1 MIENTYKCGS
11 DVMKIYDGRNSSAT
25 LLGKYCKAMNP
36 FKVESTGK
44 SMLIVFRSDRSVNY
58 RGFKAMYTA
67 VPIKIVKEMSFRRTL
82 KNSTVV
88 PGKEVKFLC
97 QINDGSVNIEF
108 VWTKNGKVLVGNAP
122 GYSIRSNTANKRSH
136 LLLREVS
143 QNDAGVYGCSVNDHD
158 MGKNMSSYGA
168 LQVKGNAFTS
178 NPLSPK
184 SDQHQVSP
192 CNINAL

>member
-1 MIENTYKCGS
+1 
-11 DVMKIYDGRNSSAT
+11 MKIYDGRNSSAT
-25 LLGKYCKAMNP
+25 LLGKYCEVMDP

-44 SMLIVFRSDRSVNY
+44 RMLIVFRSDRSLNY
-58 RGFKAMYTA
+58 RGFKAKYTA
-67 VPIKIVKEMSFRRTL
+67 VPIRIVKEMSFRRTL
-82 KNSTVV
+82 KNFTVV

-108 VWTKNGKVLVGNAP
+108 VWTKDGKVLDGNAP

-158 MGKNMSSYGA
+158 MGKNMSSYGV
-168 LQVKGNAFTS
+168 LQVKGNTS
-178 NPLSPK
+178 TINPLNPK
-184 SDQHQVSP
+184 RDKHQVSP

>member
-1 MIENTYKCGS
+1 MIENTYECGS
-11 DVMKIYDGRNSSAT
+11 DVMKIYDGRSSSAT
-25 LLGKYCKAMNP
+25 LLGKYCKAMNRL
-36 FKVESTGK
+36 KVESTGK

-58 RGFKAMYTA
+58 RGFKATYTA
-67 VPIKIVKEMSFRRTL
+67 VPIEIVKEMSFRRRL
-82 KNSTVV
+82 NNSTVV

-108 VWTKNGKVLVGNAP
+108 VWTKNGKILVGNAP

-158 MGKNMSSYGA
+158 MGKNMSSYGV

>member
-1 MIENTYKCGS
+1 
-11 DVMKIYDGRNSSAT
+11 MKIYDGRNRSAT
-25 LLGKYCKAMNP
+25 LLGKYCQVMNP

-44 SMLIVFRSDRSVNY
+44 SMLIVFQSDRSVNY
-58 RGFKAMYTA
+58 RGFKATYTA

-82 KNSTVV
+82 KNFTVV

-158 MGKNMSSYGA
+158 MGKNTSSYGV
-168 LQVKGNAFTS
+168 LQVKGNTS
-178 NPLSPK
+178 TINSSNPK
-184 SDQHQVSP
+184 SDQHQISP

>member
-1 MIENTYKCGS
+1 MLENAYECGS
-11 DVMKIYDGRNSSAT
+11 DNMKIYDGGNSSAT

-44 SMLIVFRSDRSVNY
+44 SMLIVFRSDGSVNY

-82 KNSTVV
+82 KNFTAVL
-88 PGKEVKFLC
+88 GKEVKFLC

-108 VWTKNGKVLVGNAP
+108 VWTKNGKVLVGNAS
-122 GYSIRSNTANKRSH
+122 GYSIRSNTADKRSH

-168 LQVKGNAFTS
+168 LQVKGNIFTI

-184 SDQHQVSP
+184 SD
-192 CNINAL
+192 